1 MWRKSKTE
9 VVQAVLVLLVTIEIR
24 QCLIGTLLPLLLLL
38 LIKIIV
44 TRCMRPGVI
53 FFAISCESS
62 VCDKSVIGAVERP
75 KCDGVIV
82 VSPAIYRFKG

>member
-9 VVQAVLVLLVTIEIR
+9 VVQEVLVLLVTIEIR
-24 QCLIGTLLPLLLLL
+24 QRLIGTLLLLPLLL

-53 FFAISCESS
+53 FFAISSEPS

-75 KCDGVIV
+75 LSVM
-82 VSPAIYRFKG
+82 VS

>member
-24 QCLIGTLLPLLLLL
+24 QCLIGTLLLVLLLL

-44 TRCMRPGVI
+44 TRCMRLAVNI
-53 FFAISCESS
+53 FF
-62 VCDKSVIGAVERP
+62 P
-75 KCDGVIV
+75 IV
-82 VSPAIYRFKG
+82 VSLLSATKV

>member
-24 QCLIGTLLPLLLLL
+24 QCLIGTLLLLPLLL

-44 TRCMRPGVI
+44 TRWMRPGVS
-53 FFAISCESS
+53 FLPF
-62 VCDKSVIGAVERP
+62 R
-75 KCDGVIV
+75 
-82 VSPAIYRFKG
+82 VSLLSAAKV